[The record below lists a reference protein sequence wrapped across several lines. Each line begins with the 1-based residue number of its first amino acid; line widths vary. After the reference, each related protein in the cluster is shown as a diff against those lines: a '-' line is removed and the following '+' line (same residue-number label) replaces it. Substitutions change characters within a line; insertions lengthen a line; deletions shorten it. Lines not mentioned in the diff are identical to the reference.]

1 MCKAL
6 CVSRS
11 GYYNWVDRPKSN
23 RQRYNESL
31 IEQIK
36 NIHCESRGVYGA
48 IKTWKTLNQQGFACG
63 LNKVRRLRQSIGI
76 IAQRMKRFRLIQQG
90 RRTHSVPAKN
100 IIAQDFQAD
109 KLNQKWVCDTTF
121 IPTRKGWLYLATV
134 IDLYSRKVVGWSMS
148 KKNDKKLVI
157 DALQMA
163 INRRKPK
170 KGLLCHSDQGV
181 QYASGDYKSILAK
194 YKIIQSMSR
203 KGCCWDNAVAE
214 SFFNNIK
221 NEMVFNSK
229 YNCQNEARAAIFDYI
244 EIFYNR
250 QRIHQSLDYKT
261 PNEFEKLNFV
271 A

>member
-1 MCKAL
+1 
-6 CVSRS
+6 
-11 GYYNWVDRPKSN
+11 
-23 RQRYNESL
+23 
-31 IEQIK
+31 
-36 NIHCESRGVYGA
+36 
-48 IKTWKTLNQQGFACG
+48 
-63 LNKVRRLRQSIGI
+63 
-76 IAQRMKRFRLIQQG
+76 MKRFRLIQQG

-157 DALQMA
+157 GALQMA

-214 SFFNNIK
+214 SFFNITAK
-221 NEMVFNSK
+221 MKQEQLYLITLK
-229 YNCQNEARAAIFDYI
+229 YFTIG
-244 EIFYNR
+244 
-250 QRIHQSLDYKT
+250 
-261 PNEFEKLNFV
+261 NEFINHWIIKPQMNLRN
-271 A
+271 